1 MPINNNID
9 KQLRT
14 NAIIKGIIL
23 GVILLASSIFSYY
36 LITSLTKTS
45 WLIIAG
51 PYFFSILIPII
62 LIALFCVNM
71 RKKQGGYWGFKAS
84 VTAIFIMFM
93 VCYAIL
99 TIGRDLVFAKLIE
112 PDMAQKTQ
120 AVMLNVKAEQ
130 LKIGGASQ
138 TEINSQITELKKEFA
153 AASPGGLS
161 IVQDYVTNIIFL
173 FAIAVV
179 FAAIFKKEPPYT
191 IEKVTEDTIV

>member
-1 MPINNNID
+1 
-9 KQLRT
+9 
-14 NAIIKGIIL
+14 
-23 GVILLASSIFSYY
+23 
-36 LITSLTKTS
+36 
-45 WLIIAG
+45 
-51 PYFFSILIPII
+51 
-62 LIALFCVNM
+62 M